1 MKKLLLAFLLT
12 ATVKTGNT
20 QVIIALLFGD
30 KLNSGNLEFGLMVSP
45 TLTNITN
52 IDANLRPGI
61 DFGLY
66 FNMKLNDRFYFHP
79 EAIPKLAFGAKDI
92 APYSLGDANLDT
104 LYANGSVNR
113 TVKAIGL
120 PLLMRYRI
128 AGSFLVEAGPQID
141 LITNAK
147 DVFKTKVNDNEL
159 SYENKTKDEYTRFDV
174 GYALGIAYKI
184 LPGPRGMTIGLR
196 YYGGLT
202 DIMKNE
208 TGSQLNSA
216 WLFNLYIPVGA
227 GKAAAKH
234 PAVTQ

>member
-12 ATVKTGNT
+12 TIVKTGNT

-30 KLNSGNLEFGLMVSP
+30 KLNNGKIEFGLMVSP

-52 IDANLRPGI
+52 IDADIRPGI

-66 FNMKLNDRFYFHP
+66 FNMKLSDRFYFHP
-79 EAIPKLAFGAKDI
+79 EAIPKLAFGAKNI
-92 APYSLGDANLDT
+92 APYSLGDANLDS
-104 LYANGSVNR
+104 LYVNGSVNR
-113 TVKAIGL
+113 AVKAIGL

-128 AGSFLVEAGPQID
+128 GGSFFVEAGPQID

-147 DVFKTKVNDNEL
+147 DIFETKVNDNEL
-159 SYENKTKDEYTRFDV
+159 SYENKIKEEFTRFDV

-184 LPGPRGMTIGLR
+184 LPGPRAMTVGLR

-208 TGSQLNSA
+208 TGSQRNSA

-227 GKAAAKH
+227 GKAAKQSAK
-234 PAVTQ
+234 TQ